1 MNHLPLGNM
10 DPVSGD
16 NLRVSDAER
25 TQVRQLLE
33 RAAGAGMLTLDEYSE
48 RVDIALAAR
57 TRGELNAVLADLP
70 DTAASSPIVQRE
82 PEELRGWMSTIERRG
97 QWTVAPALRLVTR
110 LCNTTLDFTS
120 AVLTSRVVHVDIDDY
135 CSTTTLIVPA
145 NATADLNGVHAV
157 AGSATVK
164 VRTSPPSDHLHV
176 VVRGSVRLGSVT
188 VRHSYTRWLRRL
200 SGSR

>member
-1 MNHLPLGNM
+1 M
-10 DPVSGD
+10 DSVSGD

-25 TQVRQLLE
+25 AHVRQLLE
-33 RAAGAGMLTLDEYSE
+33 RAVGAGMLTLDEYTE

-70 DTAASSPIVQRE
+70 DPHPGAPTVQHE

-97 QWTVAPALRLVTR
+97 QWTVAPNLHLTTR
-110 LCNTTLDFTS
+110 LCS
-120 AVLTSRVVHVDIDDY
+120 
-135 CSTTTLIVPA
+135 TTLIVPA
-145 NATADLNGVHAV
+145 DATADLNGVHAV

-164 VRTSPPSDHLHV
+164 VRTSPPSDHLHL
-176 VVRGSVRLGSVT
+176 VVRGRVRMGSVT

-200 SGSR
+200 SSSR

>member
-1 MNHLPLGNM
+1 M

-25 TQVRQLLE
+25 TQVRHALE
-33 RAAGAGMLTLDEYSE
+33 RAVGAGMLTLDEFTE

-70 DTAASSPIVQRE
+70 DPTAPMAPAVQRR
-82 PEELRGWMSTIERRG
+82 PEELRSWMSTIERRG
-97 QWTVAPALRLVTR
+97 QWTVAPTLELVTR
-110 LCNTTLDFTS
+110 MCNTTLDFTS
-120 AVLTSRVVHVDIDDY
+120 AVLPGRVVHIEIDDY
-135 CSTTTLIVPA
+135 CSNTTLIVPG
-145 NATADLNGVHAV
+145 NATADLNGVHPV
-157 AGSATVK
+157 AGNATLK
-164 VRTSPPSDHLHV
+164 VRSSPPSEHLHL
-176 VVRGSVRLGSVT
+176 VVRGRVRMGTVT